1 MTARPLSAAETLD
14 WLRLARSERV
24 GPVLFRELIGRYG
37 RETMEEVFLDV
48 ARGRTNEA
56 PVLPTE
62 LVP

>member
-1 MTARPLSAAETLD
+1 MCQD
-14 WLRLARSERV
+14 VIMLRAGSV
-24 GPVLFRELIGRYG
+24 VDQGSPIELIGRYG

>member
-1 MTARPLSAAETLD
+1 MNEVERMCQD
-14 WLRLARSERV
+14 VIMLRAGSV
-24 GPVLFRELIGRYG
+24 VDQGSPIELIGRYG